1 MAQYHAII
9 LMLIL
14 TRLCFGVCQSERF
27 LPSSRSE
34 RRNLNVRG
42 FHVRIARSRLVAVGA
57 RRRHHR
63 RCHLVPPHDPALD
76 LPVPRPEDLAQEL
89 VGTVSP
95 SIIKRIVAEIPYN
108 LTEHISTLMASKM
121 RLEEEL
127 RRRGEFLVGVHLR
140 GFKLGDDDKGEYY
153 VPVYVGAGGTLRAPS
168 DPKQRMIV

>member
-1 MAQYHAII
+1 M
-9 LMLIL
+9 
-14 TRLCFGVCQSERF
+14 FE
-27 LPSSRSE
+27 LPD
-34 RRNLNVRG
+34 LVWWQW
-42 FHVRIARSRLVAVGA
+42 ALVAVITVA
-57 RRRHHR
+57 VIWYRRTILLWIFRFLAPKTFIGKFGMMVTKR
-63 RCHLVPPHDPALD
+63 D
-76 LPVPRPEDLAQEL
+76 LIRIREDLAQEL